1 MCKVELR
8 GYLKRGM
15 CGKMEGM
22 NRKTYPTDL
31 KDAAWSLLQPLLPE
45 AKPGGRP
52 RSIDLRQILNAI
64 FYRERTGCAWDMLP
78 HDFPPAKT
86 VYDYFNGWSKD
97 GTWER
102 INGGLVRHL
111 RQKAG
116 RDPEPSAAII
126 DSQSVKTTE
135 KGANGVTMLPSK

>member
-1 MCKVELR
+1 MS
-8 GYLKRGM
+8 
-15 CGKMEGM
+15 
-22 NRKTYPTDL
+22 RKAYPTDL
-31 KDAAWSLLQPLLPE
+31 KDAEWEILKPLLPE

-52 RSIDLRQILNAI
+52 RSVELREVLNAI

-78 HDFPPAKT
+78 HDLLPAKT
-86 VYDYFNGWSKD
+86 VYDYFNQWSQE

-102 INGGLVRHL
+102 INRVLVGRV
-111 RQKAG
+111 RQAEG

-135 KGANGVTMLPSK
+135 KGGNVATTLPRR